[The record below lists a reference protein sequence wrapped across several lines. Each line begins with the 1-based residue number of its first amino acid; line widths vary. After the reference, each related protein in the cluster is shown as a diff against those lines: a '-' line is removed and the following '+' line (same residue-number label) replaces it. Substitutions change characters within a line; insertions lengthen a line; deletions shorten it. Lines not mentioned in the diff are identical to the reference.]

1 MLDWLSDNR
10 ALVAAVIILCL
21 VSSFFSSIFYGLKQT
36 RLREKDQVFGDP
48 ERTVGGWFW
57 AVCGVSTLLLVWF
70 YFSWGSARAFFP
82 QAANELCQVAKLHE
96 AVSPVTSSLAL
107 ESR

>member
-21 VSSFFSSIFYGLKQT
+21 VGSFFASIFYGLKQT

-57 AVCGVSTLLLVWF
+57 AVCGVSTLLLVSQMQSCSS
-70 YFSWGSARAFFP
+70 YHA
-82 QAANELCQVAKLHE
+82 QALILQRLRC
-96 AVSPVTSSLAL
+96 
-107 ESR
+107 

>member
-1 MLDWLSDNR
+1 VLEWLSDNR
-10 ALVAAVIILCL
+10 AVVAAIIILLL
-21 VSSFFSSIFYGLKQT
+21 VGSFFASIIYGIKQT

-96 AVSPVTSSLAL
+96 AYL
-107 ESR
+107 R

>member
-21 VSSFFSSIFYGLKQT
+21 GGSFFASIFYGLKQT

-82 QAANELCQVAKLHE
+82 QAANELCQVALGLLDPKLP
-96 AVSPVTSSLAL
+96 AN
-107 ESR
+107 